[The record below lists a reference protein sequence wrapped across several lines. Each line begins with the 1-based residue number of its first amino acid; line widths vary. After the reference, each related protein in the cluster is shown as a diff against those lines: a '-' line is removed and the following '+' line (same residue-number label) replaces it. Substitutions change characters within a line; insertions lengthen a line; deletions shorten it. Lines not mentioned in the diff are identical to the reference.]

1 LATSPKIALADVAD
15 ALRQQATARGSRTDV
30 RIWLALVTVYLLW
43 GSTYLGIKYAIDTIP
58 PLLMGSLRFLVAG
71 GVLYALAIRTGDTRG
86 DRVGS
91 RQWIAAL
98 VIGGAL
104 LVGGNGGVILAEQY
118 VPTGVVALLVAT
130 APLWMAIINRVV
142 FGRRLP
148 ALVIVGLVIGFGGV
162 AFLIGSPGAGHINL
176 FGAALAL
183 AAPLCWASGS
193 VFTRHVKLPI
203 RPLVAASMEMLWA
216 GLLFGI
222 ASVLTGELGRM
233 HWQHVST
240 TSILALAYL
249 IVFGSLVGFSAYVW
263 LLRSAPLSLVSTY
276 AYVNPVVAVILGA
289 LFIGEA
295 LNART
300 LIAGGIILAAVAL
313 IVVARNR
320 VTASRRPRQKGGLAH
335 GQGRDLTG

>member
-1 LATSPKIALADVAD
+1 VAQ
-15 ALRQQATARGSRTDV
+15 ALRQRAGAGAARPGV
-30 RIWLALVTVYLLW
+30 RIWLALGTVYILW

-71 GVLYALAIRTGDTRG
+71 GVLYLLAIRTGDTRG
-86 DRVGS
+86 DHVGT
-91 RQWIAAL
+91 RQWLAAL

-118 VPTGVVALLVAT
+118 APTGVVALLVAT
-130 APLWMAIINRVV
+130 APLWMAIIDRVV

-148 ALVIVGLVIGFGGV
+148 GLVIVGLLVGFGGV
-162 AFLIGSPGAGHINL
+162 AFLIGSPGSGHINL

-193 VFTRHVKLPI
+193 VFTRHVRLPI

-216 GLLFGI
+216 ALLFGI
-222 ASVLTGELGRM
+222 ASILTGELARIQ
-233 HWQHVST
+233 WQHVST
-240 TSILALAYL
+240 TSIVALLYL

-276 AYVNPVVAVILGA
+276 AYVNPVVAVILGGIF
-289 LFIGEA
+289 LGEA
-295 LNART
+295 INAR
-300 LIAGGIILAAVAL
+300 LVIAGGIIILAVAL
-313 IVVARNR
+313 IVVARSRAASQAR
-320 VTASRRPRQKGGLAH
+320 VPVSA
-335 GQGRDLTG
+335 

>member
-1 LATSPKIALADVAD
+1 MATAPKFNPADVAH
-15 ALRQQATARGSRTDV
+15 ALRQRAGAGATRPGV
-30 RIWLALVTVYLLW
+30 RIWLALGTVYIVW

-58 PLLMGSLRFLVAG
+58 PFLMGSLRFLVAG
-71 GVLYALAIRTGDTRG
+71 GVLYLLAIRSGDTRG
-86 DRVGS
+86 DRVGAP
-91 RQWIAAL
+91 QWMAAL
-98 VIGGAL
+98 LIGGAL

-118 VPTGVVALLVAT
+118 APTGVVALLVAT
-130 APLWMAIINRVV
+130 APLWMAIIDRVV

-148 ALVIVGLVIGFGGV
+148 GLVIVGVVGGFGGV

-183 AAPLCWASGS
+183 AAPLCWATGS
-193 VFTRHVKLPI
+193 VFTRHVRLPS
-203 RPLVAASMEMLWA
+203 RPLVAAAMEMLWA

-222 ASVLTGELGRM
+222 ASILPGARGRV

-240 TSILALAYL
+240 TSIVALLYL
-249 IVFGSLVGFSAYVW
+249 IVFGSLIGFSAYVW

-289 LFIGEA
+289 IFVGEA
-295 LNART
+295 ISLR
-300 LIAGGIILAAVAL
+300 LVIAGGIIITAVAL

-320 VTASRRPRQKGGLAH
+320 GVASQIPVREEARP
-335 GQGRDLTG
+335 

>member
-1 LATSPKIALADVAD
+1 MATIRKFSPADVAE
-15 ALRQQATARGSRTDV
+15 ALRQHAGARAARPAA
-30 RIWLALVTVYLLW
+30 RIWLALGTVYILW

-58 PLLMGSLRFLVAG
+58 PFLMGSLRFLAAG
-71 GVLYALAIRTGDTRG
+71 GVLYLVAMRTGDARG
-86 DRVGS
+86 DRIGA
-91 RQWIAAL
+91 RQWMAAL

-118 VPTGVVALLVAT
+118 APTGVVALLVAT
-130 APLWMAIINRVV
+130 SPLWMAIIDRVV
-142 FGRRLP
+142 FGRHLP
-148 ALVIVGLVIGFGGV
+148 ALVIVGLLVGFGGV
-162 AFLIGSPGAGHINL
+162 AFLIGSPGSGHINL

-193 VFTRHVKLPI
+193 VFTRHVRLPI

-222 ASVLTGELGRM
+222 ASLLTGELGRV
-233 HWQHVST
+233 HWQHIST
-240 TSILALAYL
+240 TSIVALIYL

-289 LFIGEA
+289 VFVGEA
-295 LNART
+295 ITAR
-300 LIAGGIILAAVAL
+300 LVIAGGIIVLAVAL

-320 VTASRRPRQKGGLAH
+320 AASQARVPASA
-335 GQGRDLTG
+335 